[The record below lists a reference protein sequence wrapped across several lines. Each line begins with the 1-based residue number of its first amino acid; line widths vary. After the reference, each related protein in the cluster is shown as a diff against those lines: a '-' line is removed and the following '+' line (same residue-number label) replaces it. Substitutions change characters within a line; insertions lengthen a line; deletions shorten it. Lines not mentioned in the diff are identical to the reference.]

1 MSCQPYRPHLP
12 KWLWLPGLHKR
23 KSSGGCLPVE
33 ASRDGVGEAVFHLPL
48 SFCSMTL
55 APTPELLRLP
65 VHMQI
70 CARIG
75 LRVFMCTHECVH
87 VNLYMWVCARVHL
100 LSREALVDARG
111 SKKPSG
117 FAPEFTAILLSCS
130 TSWTSA
136 PPPIF
141 YTHLPSGMFQRC
153 LCIHKALQRGL
164 HTGASATLLS

>member
-1 MSCQPYRPHLP
+1 MALVARPPQTKVIRRLPACRSFQRRGGRACLSSSSQLLLHEPGSHL
-12 KWLWLPGLHKR
+12 
-23 KSSGGCLPVE
+23 
-33 ASRDGVGEAVFHLPL
+33 
-48 SFCSMTL
+48 
-55 APTPELLRLP
+55 ELLRLP
-65 VHMQI
+65 VHVQI

-75 LRVFMCTHECVH
+75 LCVFMCTHECVH
-87 VNLYMWVCARVHL
+87 VNLYMWVCVHVHL

-130 TSWTSA
+130 TSWTSGT
-136 PPPIF
+136 PSPIF

-164 HTGASATLLS
+164 HTGVSAILLS